1 MRTKLIAISALVLF
15 CTNAFAQG
23 KVEIGVAGGITNYYG
38 DLGHDDWFQANST
51 QPGMALTFRNFLKP
65 GAYSGNLY
73 RPVSAE
79 VRLSWNRL
87 QIDEAI

>member
-1 MRTKLIAISALVLF
+1 MRKIFLAIFVAALMSHQVK
-15 CTNAFAQG
+15 AQG
-23 KVEIGVAGGITNYYG
+23 TVEIGMSSGITNYYG

-73 RPVSAE
+73 
-79 VRLSWNRL
+79 
-87 QIDEAI
+87 